1 MKHIKDLCDEAGCR
15 VEFCVEEDDFVVA
28 FYRNLRE
35 EWNNAND
42 GAKVGVNGVNDGA
55 KEKDVRVTII
65 ECIKQDE
72 RITIAGIATNS
83 RQNNQGI
90 KRREYHRK
98 SGIKQIGILE
108 ASSLKCLQ
116 KT

>member
-1 MKHIKDLCDEAGCR
+1 MKRIKDLCDEAGCR

-35 EWNNAND
+35 EWNNA
-42 GAKVGVNGVNDGA
+42 NDGA

>member
-1 MKHIKDLCDEAGCR
+1 M
-15 VEFCVEEDDFVVA
+15 EEDDFVVA

-55 KEKDVRVTII
+55 KEKDVRATSI

-72 RITIAGIATNS
+72 RITIAGIVTKTGVS
-83 RQNNQGI
+83 RRTVDRII
-90 KRREYHRK
+90 KGLKEEN
-98 SGIKQIGILE
+98 ILE
-108 ASSLKCLQ
+108 RVGSSRSGYWRLRL
-116 KT
+116 